1 MADEEKPLLS
11 KMQTKER
18 SQIEEMEEIGGASE
32 GNPKF
37 APALQL
43 SIRTAV
49 WMMILAS
56 IIWIPAIRKPFPN
69 QIQGMVPLLICLFVF
84 TVNPMVGTALGNAIA
99 GINGTFWACFH
110 MWFMN
115 GIFPGGMKEGM
126 SPTSACAIFGW
137 ANFLIFLWLTLWCKC
152 GLGTKMFFLATHIGF
167 MLAFLNPASTLPFSE
182 NFTISMKGTAVNT
195 MIATCLGTLSAPLM
209 NLLPYPMSFAYTTMK
224 GNAVKASTDTAKLF
238 TFIIDY
244 YCGSEGSVV
253 VESCVKH
260 AGDLRAELDGMGGP
274 IGAAW
279 FEGFDLGTRG
289 TVRALMES
297 HLGLMNEVYDRLRAI
312 LIVVR
317 SEDFGPSHTA
327 IASKIHDSSMR
338 VALATKKLMIAVTE
352 AATDGDIS
360 SKEKAELSSLVLE
373 AKAAVKALAK
383 DFDGARKALK
393 VAVSEDLLGENY
405 FVLTI
410 SAYARLVIDYSE
422 MMMNSPPQATGLGTV
437 LVNWLKSTWDFG
449 AMTDKFNLS
458 FAIVHYIA
466 IIFCWLFSV
475 YVDNWGGGCVI
486 TAVFLMSPAVCPD
499 VQAFLN
505 VLSAVMVAVIWGTL
519 IYQWTCA
526 SGFGNQ
532 ILPFAAFVFWIIG
545 LYGYFSGSVFLLPC
559 LLFVALTPFRW
570 VSSCPTGDIAAGAR
584 AIWAGM
590 VANILAMLFVAS
602 FQYMLAV
609 DRANHLAVNSLDNA
623 FGGIRKAFDAF
634 WNHADATEPM
644 GSVAGDLGSGSGY
657 AGSAAIEPR
666 FWRND
671 WKKSL
676 YLDIVGHLQTIRLD
690 VLMLWFAMA
699 GSDGKPDGIF
709 SKFDGSP
716 DFKRVKEDMS
726 GTLEDAHSLAIGMV
740 THEQGRFTGLSKLK
754 TVTGVDDLDA
764 LPPLIKYLNSTLKFP
779 ETPPDSLEDDELCQ
793 ISTVCMLLD
802 CSVKHIAALIKCAI
816 KQA

>member
-1 MADEEKPLLS
+1 
-11 KMQTKER
+11 
-18 SQIEEMEEIGGASE
+18 
-32 GNPKF
+32 
-37 APALQL
+37 
-43 SIRTAV
+43 
-49 WMMILAS
+49 MMILAS

-69 QIQGMVPLLICLFVF
+69 QIQARIPLVICLFVF
-84 TVNPMVGTALGNAIA
+84 TINPLLGTAIQNACC
-99 GINGTFWACFH
+99 GIMGTFWACLH
-110 MWFMN
+110 MWVMN

-137 ANFLIFLWLTLWCKC
+137 ANFLIFTFVVLICKC
-152 GLGTKMFFLATHIGF
+152 GLGTKMFALATDIGF
-167 MLAFLNPASTLPFSE
+167 MLAFLDPKSAVPFSE
-182 NFTISMKGTAVNT
+182 NFTISHKGTAVNT
-195 MIATCLGTLSAPLM
+195 LLATAIACVIAPLL
-209 NLLPYPMSFAYTTMK
+209 NLIPYPFSMASNNMK
-224 GNAVKASTDTAKLF
+224 GNAVKASKDTARLF
-238 TFIIDY
+238 QAVIAY
-244 YCGSEGSVV
+244 YNEREYSVV
-253 VESCVKH
+253 IESELKH
-260 AGDLRAELDGMGGP
+260 SLDLRKELDGLGGA

-279 FEGFDLGTRG
+279 FERFDMGVQGTI
-289 TVRALMES
+289 RALMES
-297 HLGLMNEVYDRLRAI
+297 HAGLMNNLYDRLRALMI
-312 LIVVR
+312 AV
-317 SEDFGPSHTA
+317 STEDFGPSHIA
-327 IASKIHDSSMR
+327 IMDKIRGSSFD
-338 VALATKKLMIAVTE
+338 VAHSVKVLLVAATE

-360 SKEKAELSSLVLE
+360 SSEKAHMEDLVKE
-373 AKAAVKALAK
+373 AKKAVKQLAV
-383 DFDGARKALK
+383 DYDGARRAYPCASK
-393 VAVSEDLLGENY
+393 ETFGESF
-405 FVLTI
+405 FVMTI
-410 SAYARLVIDYSE
+410 SAYARLVIEYAE
-422 MMMNSPPQATGLGTV
+422 VLCTNPPKGVGFGEGISAGISSTFSGLTDRFN
-437 LVNWLKSTWDFG
+437 VNFTYK
-449 AMTDKFNLS
+449 
-458 FAIVHYIA
+458 HYVA
-466 IIFCWLFSV
+466 LIICWFWSV
-475 YVDNWGGGCVI
+475 YIDNWGRGCVI

-499 VQAFLN
+499 IQAFLN
-505 VLSAVMVAVIWGTL
+505 VLNAVILAVVAGT
-519 IYQWTCA
+519 IVFQWTCGTGA
-526 SGFGNQ
+526 GDYV
-532 ILPFAAFVFWIIG
+532 LPIAAFVLWTIG
-545 LYGYFSGSVFLLPC
+545 MYGVFAKSVFLLPC

-609 DRANHLAVNSLDNA
+609 DRANHLAVNSLDDA

-764 LPPLIKYLNSTLKFP
+764 LAPLIKYLNSTLKFP
-779 ETPPDSLEDDELCQ
+779 ETPPDSLEDDELVQ